1 MTDGQNVQHVI
12 LESNKVPSF
21 LGSLSRAVY
30 EAEVDQIL
38 KELLLPK
45 GGSGMSAWRVT
56 VRTYSALPIF
66 QKTHNQTSSDF
77 IPAT

>member
-1 MTDGQNVQHVI
+1 MTDGQNVQHAI

-30 EAEVDQIL
+30 EVEVDQIL

-45 GGSGMSAWRVT
+45 GGSWMSAWRVT
-56 VRTYSALPIF
+56 VHTYSALPIF
-66 QKTHNQTSSDF
+66 QQTRNQTPSDF